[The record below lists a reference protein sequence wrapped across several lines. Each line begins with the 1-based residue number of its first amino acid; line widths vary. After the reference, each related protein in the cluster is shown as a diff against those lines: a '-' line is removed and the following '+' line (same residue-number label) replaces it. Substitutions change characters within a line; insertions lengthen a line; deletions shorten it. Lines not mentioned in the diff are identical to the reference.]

1 MKRSLLYVLTL
12 FFALSVLNFAQV
24 QLKFVTVTAYGN
36 NLYIDNVSAGN
47 QLNLD
52 AGVIFVNNINP
63 DTNYTASAS
72 PLIIAPN
79 VPILNAGKQNITTPF
94 TVTMTATPGGY
105 TSTKTIS
112 SLNSGEIQAVTFD
125 DLSITLG
132 EGINITVTTNL
143 TDDENPANDTFE
155 QYSIYYT
162 GIERTIL
169 LEEWTSSTCPPCASN
184 NPAIDAFVA
193 ARFDSLVPIKYHM
206 NWPAPGNDP
215 MYLYNPTQANDRRF
229 YYGVNGVPH
238 VIMDGLIH
246 PPYPYTTPSS
256 LPGAYYPRK
265 NIATPISMSVTDTRI
280 ANGDS
285 IRADIT
291 IQVISPLI
299 TGDYYLRV
307 HAIER
312 HIHYNSPPGTNG
324 EKDFYD
330 VFRRAYP
337 TSLGTPVPT
346 TIGTHNFSFTYAIDQ
361 AVWVDSMI
369 YTAAFVQNDATK
381 EVWNSAK
388 GRNVV
393 LERLIV
399 NNQNNVFEKPAVSP
413 DVIEQLNPQSLIVNT
428 DEANGV
434 FSYELFEG
442 DFPPAGWTILNPN
455 GDITFDQ
462 FTGANGPSLGGNKS
476 VRMDFYSYS
485 AVGRSDTLISK
496 VFSDLSRV
504 DSVKFNY
511 AYAQYQNEN
520 DRLIVKLSIDGGLT
534 FPHTIFDK
542 AGAQLATAPPT
553 TSVFVPTNASQWGT
567 FSYSLD
573 TNITV
578 QSPNGGEVWV
588 VGETED
594 ITWTSQNVNDVM
606 IELSVDNGA
615 TWNTIESSIAN
626 TETYP
631 WTIAAQDSSD
641 ECLIRITDVVSSSVS
656 DVSDAVFTIDILSSI
671 KNDNEDIPTE
681 FGLVQNY
688 PNPFNP
694 STIIKYTVPE
704 SSPVSIGIYDLTGQ
718 EVTVLVN
725 EVKQPGTYEIE
736 FNAENLASG
745 VYIYRMIAGS
755 FVQVKKMSLL
765 K

>member
-12 FFALSVLNFAQV
+12 CFVLSVLNFAQV

-47 QLNLD
+47 QFNLD
-52 AGVIFVNNINP
+52 AGVISVDNINP
-63 DTNYTASAS
+63 DISYTTSGS
-72 PLIIAPN
+72 SFIIAPN
-79 VPILNAGKQNITTPF
+79 VSILNAGMQNITTPF

-105 TSTKTIS
+105 TSTKSIS
-112 SLNSGEIQAVTFD
+112 SLNSGEIHAVTFD
-125 DLSITLG
+125 DLSITVG
-132 EGINITVTTNL
+132 EGIDITVTTNFI
-143 TDDENPANDTFE
+143 DDENPANDTFE

-162 GIERTIL
+162 GVDRTIL
-169 LEEWTSSTCPPCASN
+169 LEEWTSSTCPPCAGN
-184 NPAIDAFVA
+184 NPTIDAFIA

-206 NWPAPGNDP
+206 NWPGAGDDP
-215 MYLYNPTQANDRRF
+215 MYHYNPTQNNDRRF

-246 PPYPYTTPSS
+246 PTYPYTTPSS
-256 LPGAYYPRK
+256 LPGAFYPRK
-265 NIATPISMSVTDTRI
+265 NIATPFSMSVTDTRI
-280 ANGDS
+280 ASGDS

-291 IQVISPLI
+291 IEVLSPLI

-312 HIHYNSPPGTNG
+312 HIHYDSAPGSNG

-346 TIGTHNFSFTYAIDQ
+346 TIGTHNFTFTYAIDQ

-399 NNQNNVFEKPAVSP
+399 NNQNDVFEKPAISP
-413 DVIEQLNPQSLIVNT
+413 DFIGQSNPQSVIVNT

-442 DFPPAGWTILNPN
+442 DFPPAGWTLINPN
-455 GDITFDQ
+455 DDITFDQ
-462 FTGANGPSLGGNKS
+462 YTGANGPSLGGNKS

-485 AVGRSDTLISK
+485 SSGRSDTLISK
-496 VFSDLSRV
+496 VFSDLSST
-504 DSVKFNY
+504 DSVKFNW

-520 DRLIVKLSIDGGLT
+520 DRLIVKLSSDGGLT

-542 AGAQLATAPPT
+542 AGAQLATAPPR
-553 TSVFVPTNASQWGT
+553 TSVFVPTASQWGT

-615 TWNTIESSIAN
+615 IWTTIESSVPN
-626 TETYP
+626 TGTYS
-631 WTIAAQDSSD
+631 WIVVALDSSD
-641 ECLIRITDVVSSSVS
+641 ECLIRITDVVSTSVS
-656 DVSDAVFTIDILSSI
+656 DVSDAVFIIDVITGVETI
-671 KNDNEDIPTE
+671 NQGIPTE
-681 FGLVQNY
+681 YDLVQNY

-694 STIIKYTVPE
+694 STIIKYAVPE
-704 SSPVSIGIYDLTGQ
+704 SSPVNIRIYDLTGQ

-736 FNAENLASG
+736 FNTQNLASG